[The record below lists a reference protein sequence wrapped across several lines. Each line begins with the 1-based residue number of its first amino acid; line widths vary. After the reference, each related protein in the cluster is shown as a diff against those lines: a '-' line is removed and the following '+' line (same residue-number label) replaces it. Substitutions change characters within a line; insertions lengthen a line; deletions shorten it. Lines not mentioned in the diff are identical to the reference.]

1 MNRNWRWMITMSF
14 ADRLTALRRSL
25 NLTQTQMAE
34 ATGIHLSQIK
44 RYESGHTQPSL
55 DILRKIALAL
65 HVSADLLVFDD
76 GERGPADDL
85 KLAFEAV
92 SQFDD
97 EDKAVARKV
106 LHSLIMQH
114 HNKQVAAAMQGS
126 SPADRNRPIKDA
138 RA

>member
-1 MNRNWRWMITMSF
+1 MSF
-14 ADRLTALRRSL
+14 AERLTALRRSL
-25 NLTQTQMAE
+25 SLTQTQMAD

-65 HVSADLLVFDD
+65 HVSADLLVFDSD
-76 GERGPADDL
+76 ERGPTDDL

-97 EDKAVARKV
+97 EDKNVAKKV
-106 LHSLIMQH
+106 IQSLIMQH
-114 HNKQVAAAMQGS
+114 HNKQVAAVMQGA
-126 SPADRNRPIKDA
+126 PAASTKNRSKDA
-138 RA
+138 RAAS

>member
-1 MNRNWRWMITMSF
+1 
-14 ADRLTALRRSL
+14 
-25 NLTQTQMAE
+25 MAE

-97 EDKAVARKV
+97 VDRAVAKKV
-106 LHSLIMQH
+106 LIGLIIQH
-114 HNKQVAAAMQGS
+114 QNKRLMADDPHPGKTAAAS
-126 SPADRNRPIKDA
+126 
-138 RA
+138 

>member
-1 MNRNWRWMITMSF
+1 MTHNWRWTITMSF
-14 ADRLTALRRSL
+14 ADRLTALRHSL
-25 NLTQTQMAE
+25 NLTQTAMAE

-65 HVSADLLVFDD
+65 HVSADVLVFDE
-76 GERGPADDL
+76 GEREPATDDL

-97 EDKAVARKV
+97 EDKEIAKRVIQG
-106 LHSLIMQH
+106 LIMQH
-114 HNKQVAAAMQGS
+114 QNKQLAAGLRVRKTAAAS
-126 SPADRNRPIKDA
+126 
-138 RA
+138 

>member
-1 MNRNWRWMITMSF
+1 MSF

-65 HVSADLLVFDD
+65 HVSADLLVFDSD
-76 GERGPADDL
+76 ERGPTDDL

-97 EDKAVARKV
+97 EDKTVAKKV
-106 LHSLIMQH
+106 LQSLIMQH
-114 HNKQVAAAMQGS
+114 HSKQVSAAMQGQ
-126 SPADRNRPIKDA
+126 PAADKNRPIKDA
-138 RA
+138 RVAS

>member
-1 MNRNWRWMITMSF
+1 MSF

-97 EDKAVARKV
+97 EDKTVAKKV
-106 LHSLIMQH
+106 LQSLIMQH
-114 HNKQVAAAMQGS
+114 QNKRWTGALAA
-126 SPADRNRPIKDA
+126 SPAPKKNHPNEA
-138 RA
+138 PAAS